1 MTTDVLPVLEVP
13 LLELCDVGKTY
24 RSGSLEVEA
33 LRGASLSIQAGE
45 FVAITGPSG
54 SGKSTLMHVLGCL
67 DSPTSGTYRLA
78 GQDVSAMSEEELA
91 DVRNRRI
98 GFVFQQFNLLASLTA
113 GRNVELP
120 LCYAGVGRVERS
132 AQALEAL
139 TRVGLDH
146 RVQHRPG
153 ELSGGQQQRVAI
165 ARALV
170 GDPALI
176 LADEPTGNLDSAS
189 TSDVLGLLAELH
201 AAGRTIV
208 LITHESDVAA
218 AAQRTVR
225 IFDGAI
231 CDDSDRVSGG
241 AHRARV
247 VRG

>member
-1 MTTDVLPVLEVP
+1 VLPVVEVP

-33 LRGASLSIQAGE
+33 LRGATISIRTGE

-78 GQDVSAMSEEELA
+78 GQDVSAMAEEELA

-98 GFVFQQFNLLASLTA
+98 GFVFQQFNLLATLTA

-120 LCYAGVGRVERS
+120 LCYAGVGRAERS

-139 TRVGLDH
+139 TRVGLAN
-146 RVQHRPG
+146 RVAHRPG

-225 IFDGAI
+225 IFDGEI
-231 CDDSDRVSGG
+231 CSDGDRVHGG
-241 AHRARV
+241 AHRA
-247 VRG
+247 